1 MKNMIRYGLS
11 LLLALVIVCPA
22 GAAELKRLDTAWM
35 PEFEAFVTWYAKQKG
50 WDKEQGLDVR
60 MLHFESGK
68 RIVNESR
75 AFDWAVAG
83 IGAVPA
89 VSAHLSD
96 DLYVIA
102 QACDE
107 TATNAVYVRKDSPIL
122 AEKGVNAAFP
132 NVYGSAKS
140 LDKAHIIGPVG
151 TSGHYVMLNWLKAL
165 GVKSED
171 VKVKNMDLR
180 PALNVF
186 ARGEGQAIFLWAPD
200 TYLAEHMGFKE
211 AANAADLGLKLP
223 VLLVADREFADE
235 HPQQIEQFLT
245 MYLRTVDALKAET
258 PESLAAEYV
267 RFYKEWA
274 GRDITPE
281 MAIADIKGHTLFSK
295 QDQLA
300 LFDISAGQSEV
311 QKALQPIV
319 AFYKAAG
326 QIDEDRFERLEQ
338 LNNVTDT
345 FLRKIQ

>member
-1 MKNMIRYGLS
+1 MKNMVRWGLS
-11 LLLALVIVCPA
+11 LLLALVIACPA

-50 WDKEQGLDVR
+50 WDKEAGLDVR

-107 TATNAVYVRKDSPIL
+107 TAANAVFVRKDSPVL
-122 AEKGVNAAFP
+122 AEKGVNPAFP

-140 LDKAHIIGPVG
+140 LEKAQIIGPVG
-151 TSGHYVMLNWLKAL
+151 TSGHYLMLNWLKAL
-165 GVKSED
+165 GLSNDD
-171 VKVKNMDLR
+171 VKVKNMDPR
-180 PALNVF
+180 PAMNVF
-186 ARGEGQAIFLWAPD
+186 ARGDGQAIFLWAPD
-200 TYLAEHMGFKE
+200 TYLAEHMGFKV
-211 AANAADLGLKLP
+211 AASATDLGLKLP
-223 VLLVADREFADE
+223 VLLVANREFADE
-235 HPQQIEQFLT
+235 HPQQIEAFLK
-245 MYLRTVDALKAET
+245 MYLRTVDVLQAES
-258 PESLAAEYV
+258 PEASVPEYV
-267 RFYKEWA
+267 RFYKEWS
-274 GRDITPE
+274 GHDITPE
-281 MAIADIKGHTLFSK
+281 MALADLKSHTLIAK
-295 QDQLA
+295 KEQLA
-300 LFDISAGQSEV
+300 LFDASAGQSEV
-311 QKALQPIV
+311 QKELRPIV
-319 AFYKAAG
+319 EFYKAEG
-326 QIDEDRFERLEQ
+326 LINKERFERLEQ